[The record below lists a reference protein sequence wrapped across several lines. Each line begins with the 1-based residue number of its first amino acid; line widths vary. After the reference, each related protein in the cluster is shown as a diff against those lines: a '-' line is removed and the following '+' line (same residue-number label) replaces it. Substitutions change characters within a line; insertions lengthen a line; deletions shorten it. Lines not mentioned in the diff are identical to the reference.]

1 MPVYTSSDRIYEALW
16 NYRYFIASSRSAS
29 RSSYYTSLYKSST
42 STDMIHHEIEID
54 YGIGN
59 VGSSDNNGL
68 RLIFEVW
75 ICKKL
80 SVTLESVATGS
91 LFNIV
96 CWKKASNKP
105 KKNPITIVYRILE

>member
-1 MPVYTSSDRIYEALW
+1 
-16 NYRYFIASSRSAS
+16 
-29 RSSYYTSLYKSST
+29 
-42 STDMIHHEIEID
+42 MIHHEIEID

-75 ICKKL
+75 ICQKL

-96 CWKKASNKP
+96 C
-105 KKNPITIVYRILE
+105 